1 MIFIEKFNPK
11 HFHQPSPNRY
21 TYRDC
26 TIAEKSCFNSIIS
39 SLNEVFPDCSSL
51 QENLK
56 NKYFCVDNGGAY
68 LTVEMFHTREE
79 AVAEVKKRLND
90 DLSCL
95 AAQMEVIIKRL
106 EDLDKQGGE
115 QEKENEQ

>member
-11 HFHQPSPNRY
+11 HFHQPTPSRY

-26 TIAEKSCFNSIIS
+26 TIAEKSCFNSIVS
-39 SLNEVFPDCSSL
+39 SLNEVFPDSSSL

-56 NKYFCVDNGGAY
+56 NKYFCVDDEGPC
-68 LTVEMFHTREE
+68 LMVEMFHTKEE

-90 DLSCL
+90 ELSGL

-106 EDLDKQGGE
+106 EDVDKQEEE
-115 QEKENEQ
+115 QE

>member
-1 MIFIEKFNPK
+1 MIFIEKFNPE
-11 HFHQPSPNRY
+11 HFHQPTPSRY

-26 TIAEKSCFNSIIS
+26 TIAEKTCFYSIIS
-39 SLNEVFPDCSSL
+39 SLNEVFPDFSSL

-56 NKYFCVDNGGAY
+56 NKFFCVDDEGYG
-68 LTVEMFHTREE
+68 LTVDMFHTKEE

-90 DLSCL
+90 ELSGL

-106 EDLDKQGGE
+106 DDLDKQGGE
-115 QEKENEQ
+115 QE

>member
-1 MIFIEKFNPK
+1 MIFIEKFNPE
-11 HFHQPSPNRY
+11 HFRQSTATLY
-21 TYRDC
+21 KYRNC

-56 NKYFCVDNGGAY
+56 NKFFCVDDEGDG
-68 LTVEMFHTREE
+68 LIVDMFHTKEE

-90 DLSCL
+90 ELSYL
-95 AAQMEVIIKRL
+95 AAQMEVIIKQL
-106 EDLDKQGGE
+106 KDLDK
-115 QEKENEQ
+115 